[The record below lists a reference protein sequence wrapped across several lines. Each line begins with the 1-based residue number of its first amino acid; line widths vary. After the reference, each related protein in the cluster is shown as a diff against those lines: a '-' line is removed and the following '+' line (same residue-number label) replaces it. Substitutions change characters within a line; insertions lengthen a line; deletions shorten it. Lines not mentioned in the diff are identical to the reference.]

1 MKDEGTSAD
10 ILLKTY
16 QTEQGLLAA
25 AADEDLVGS
34 TFEEDG
40 VKLDVDE
47 EFYGGE
53 PSTREEVGDVLRQAA
68 TANLVGERTVEA
80 GVESGEID
88 SDIVLEVEGV
98 PHAQMVRL

>member
-1 MKDEGTSAD
+1 M
-10 ILLKTY
+10 KTY

-25 AADEDLVGS
+25 AADSDLVGS
-34 TFEEDG
+34 TYEEDG
-40 VKLDVDE
+40 VRLDVDR

-53 PSTREEVGDVLRQAA
+53 PATSDEVGDMLREAA
-68 TANLVGERTVEA
+68 TANLVGEHAVEA